1 MQAVTNRVN
10 KPRRGAFC
18 HGWKFLI
25 KTLIIMKKVIL
36 MAVLMLSSV
45 ATFAQHAVGSWTV
58 QPKIGMNFA
67 TLTKADDSESRI
79 GLAVGAELE
88 YQMTDIFSISGG
100 LLYSQQ
106 GCEWSEDGRT
116 ETMKL
121 DYINIPILANVY
133 VVKNLAVKVGI
144 QPAFNVNSKAKAS
157 QGDASSEAGLDAAK
171 TFDFSIPIGLSYEYK
186 NFVLDGRYNFGV
198 TKTLDTADCKNSVFQ
213 LTLGY
218 KFDL

>member
-1 MQAVTNRVN
+1 MR
-10 KPRRGAFC
+10 
-18 HGWKFLI
+18 
-25 KTLIIMKKVIL
+25 KVII

-45 ATFAQHAVGSWTV
+45 AAFAQRPVGSLTV

-79 GLAVGAELE
+79 GLVAGAELE
-88 YQMTDIFSISGG
+88 YQLSDIFSISGG
-100 LLYSQQ
+100 ALYSQQ

-116 ETMKL
+116 ETNKL
-121 DYINIPILANVY
+121 DYINIPVLANVY
-133 VVKNLAVKVGI
+133 VVKNLAVKFGV

-157 QGDASSEAGLDAAK
+157 KGDSSIQGSIEGIK

-186 NFVLDGRYNFGV
+186 NFVIDGRYNFGL
-198 TKTLDTADCKNSVFQ
+198 TKVSKYADSKNSVFQ

-218 KFDL
+218 KLDI

>member
-1 MQAVTNRVN
+1 MR
-10 KPRRGAFC
+10 
-18 HGWKFLI
+18 
-25 KTLIIMKKVIL
+25 KVII

-45 ATFAQHAVGSWTV
+45 AAFAQRPVGSLTV

-79 GLAVGAELE
+79 GMVAGAELE
-88 YQMTDIFSISGG
+88 YQLSDIFSISGG
-100 LLYSQQ
+100 ALYSQQ
-106 GCEWSEDGRT
+106 GCEWSEDGSTRT
-116 ETMKL
+116 NKL

-133 VVKNLAVKVGI
+133 VVKNLAVKVGV

-157 QGDASSEAGLDAAK
+157 QGDSSVQGSIEGIK

-186 NFVLDGRYNFGV
+186 NIVIDGRYNFGL
-198 TKTLDTADCKNSVFQ
+198 TKVSKYADSKNSVFQ

-218 KFDL
+218 KLDI

>member
-1 MQAVTNRVN
+1 MR
-10 KPRRGAFC
+10 
-18 HGWKFLI
+18 
-25 KTLIIMKKVIL
+25 KVII

-45 ATFAQHAVGSWTV
+45 AAFAQRPVGSLTV

-79 GLAVGAELE
+79 GLVAGAELE
-88 YQMTDIFSISGG
+88 YQISDIFSISGG
-100 LLYSQQ
+100 ALYSQQ

-116 ETMKL
+116 KTNKL
-121 DYINIPILANVY
+121 DYINIPVLANVY
-133 VVKNLAVKVGI
+133 VVKNLAVKFGV

-157 QGDASSEAGLDAAK
+157 QGDSSIQGSIEGIK

-186 NFVLDGRYNFGV
+186 NIVIDGRYNFGL
-198 TKTLDTADCKNSVFQ
+198 TKVSKYSDSKNSVFQ

-218 KFDL
+218 KLDI